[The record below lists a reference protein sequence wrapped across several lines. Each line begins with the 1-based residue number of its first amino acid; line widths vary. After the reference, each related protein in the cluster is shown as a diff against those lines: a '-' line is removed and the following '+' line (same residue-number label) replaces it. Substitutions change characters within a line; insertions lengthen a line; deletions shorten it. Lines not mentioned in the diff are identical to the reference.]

1 MLWRREGRGEIAQ
14 PGQCPQIPNQGK
26 TVFRSPRNPLS
37 SPPYL
42 TACSSPI
49 PPLRPQVDGLKAR
62 LSSIVSVVAI
72 PSLLPPHFRGGTA
85 AGAATPPLLLPW
97 TATAP
102 SSAASPL
109 QAGAAE
115 PPATAEAE
123 ISGAIARALGE
134 VQAMVRRRGEL
145 GGGREGLPPAQ
156 GELGRAIAWAM
167 LRGVEYGGEGGGGC
181 PGLVEGRAST
191 LFSHFSLPG
200 QSPGPAGG

>member
-97 TATAP
+97 TTTTAS
-102 SSAASPL
+102 SSAASPQ

-123 ISGAIARALGE
+123 I
-134 VQAMVRRRGEL
+134 RGGGL
-145 GGGREGLPPAQ
+145 GGGGGLGLPPAQ

-181 PGLVEGRAST
+181 PGLVEGRTST